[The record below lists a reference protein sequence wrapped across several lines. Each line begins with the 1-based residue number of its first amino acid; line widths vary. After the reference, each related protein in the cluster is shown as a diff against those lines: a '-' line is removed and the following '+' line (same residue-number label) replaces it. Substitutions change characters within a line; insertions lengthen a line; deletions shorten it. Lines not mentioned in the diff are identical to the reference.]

1 MIENNEFEVLLERQ
15 SLRKVVEDCVE
26 MLLGDAGHKKV
37 KLDVKFDVPDHQVE
51 IDATRVQ
58 QILLNLVS
66 NAIKYSEAN
75 ECVEVHVKYFYTEP
89 SLDSDRLGVN
99 ISVIDH
105 GEGILP
111 EDVERIFTPFYRA

>member
-58 QILLNLVS
+58 
-66 NAIKYSEAN
+66 
-75 ECVEVHVKYFYTEP
+75 
-89 SLDSDRLGVN
+89 
-99 ISVIDH
+99 
-105 GEGILP
+105 
-111 EDVERIFTPFYRA
+111 